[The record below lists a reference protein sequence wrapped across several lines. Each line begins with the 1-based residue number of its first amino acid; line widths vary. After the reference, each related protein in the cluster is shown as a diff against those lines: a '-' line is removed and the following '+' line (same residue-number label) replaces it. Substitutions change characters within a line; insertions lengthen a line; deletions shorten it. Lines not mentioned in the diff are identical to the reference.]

1 MEISFGVSE
10 SSLSVLEEEGL
21 GSHLWKLSLQGSRE
35 KAHPPGQNQGL
46 RV

>member
-10 SSLSVLEEEGL
+10 SSLPVLEEEGL

-35 KAHPPGQNQGL
+35 KAHLPGQNQGL